1 MFVYW
6 ITLFILLCYTG
17 VFLAHI
23 LKMRNIYDKAEC
35 IIWLILIDC
44 SFIAMAN
51 YTITVIK
58 GV

>member
-1 MFVYW
+1 MTVYW

-17 VFLAHI
+17 VFVTYI

-35 IIWLILIDC
+35 FIWLLLVDC
-44 SFIAMAN
+44 AFIAMAN
-51 YTITVIK
+51 YTITIMN